1 MGRKR
6 RWRVGRIECQVDEE
20 KCLKYSFFSILV
32 LVMYKTSDFKKSS
45 SDQQKVGWGTR
56 LVMYDV
62 LVIWMNNASHS

>member
-32 LVMYKTSDFKKSS
+32 LVMYSTYDFEKVQF
-45 SDQQKVGWGTR
+45 QQKVGWGTR
-56 LVMYDV
+56 LVIYDV
-62 LVIWMNNASHS
+62 LVVWMNNASHS